1 MVVVVILFH
10 SLVSPI
16 VSTIYIFIL
25 LSNAGRD
32 YVSSFC
38 GNSVCIIY
46 INK

>member
-25 LSNAGRD
+25 LSNAQRELL
-32 YVSSFC
+32 YSLAEVRREELM
-38 GNSVCIIY
+38 I
-46 INK
+46 

>member
-25 LSNAGRD
+25 LSNALSYCKCYWYR
-32 YVSSFC
+32 FLFR
-38 GNSVCIIY
+38 IIT
-46 INK
+46 IRV